1 MYAHQVWV
9 GEAIQLD
16 PLRALTPFALKNLTV
31 EGTYDVTAELFTD
44 VMTNFSMFL
53 TVDDYV
59 SLSTILSSA
68 SARSYTAALKGGDFD
83 TDSITFAKLLFAYG
97 DSSVHDLAMKFDDAN
112 HRQIL
117 SQLVE
122 LLACDAYV
130 GAEDEVCSLCLE
142 FWTTFTEF
150 LVDSVFTAGEKLPP
164 WMENARQYI
173 PEVIKACWNKIRMPP
188 LEIFTKWDS
197 TARDVFRE
205 FRSDVKD
212 LLQSSYALLGISIFD
227 ELAQLALESLGNRA
241 WLHLEATL
249 FCLNALSDDVSEEN
263 SLDGILSKL
272 FGSTLFD
279 TMMDSNSV
287 PTATKQTA
295 VNIIIHFTGFFERR
309 TEYLPSMLRFL
320 FESLKIPTLAS
331 VAAKA
336 IQSSCWECRKQL
348 VPEIGA
354 FLHQYDILVAWEGVE
369 VGTKEK
375 VIGAIAAII
384 QALPSDEE
392 RIRPLDTLLQYV
404 ERDVQACVDST
415 KQHRV
420 EEAQTHGV
428 CALRCLVHIGK
439 AFQSPN
445 DVPIDLDAKV
455 IQSSFWIGGKGESTQ
470 AQIIHLMDIV
480 TTLLRNDSNVIEAAC
495 QILRTG
501 YKESLPG
508 PFVFSP
514 SITKNFVVASHLSTA
529 RLDYI
534 LDTAGALLSRHATS
548 PVAEVDNAA
557 LAFLD
562 HVVDLI
568 NAMGGKWTDFFSS
581 RWNRI

>member
-9 GEAIQLD
+9 GKAIQLD
-16 PLRALTPFALKNLTV
+16 PLRTLTPFALNNLTV
-31 EGTYDVTAELFTD
+31 EGMYDITAEFFIDIL
-44 VMTNFSMFL
+44 TNFSMFF
-53 TVDDYV
+53 TADDYIA
-59 SLSTILSSA
+59 LSVVLSSS
-68 SARSYTAALKGGDFD
+68 SAQSYTAALKGGDFD
-83 TDSITFAKLLFAYG
+83 TDAVTFARLLFAYG
-97 DSSVHDLAMKFDDAN
+97 DASVHDLAMKFDDPY

-150 LVDSVFTAGEKLPP
+150 LVDSIFTANDEVPI
-164 WMENARQYI
+164 WMEKARQYI
-173 PEVIKACWNKIRMPP
+173 PEVIKVCWIKIRMPP
-188 LEIFTKWDS
+188 QEIFTTWDS
-197 TARDVFRE
+197 SARDEFKE

-212 LLQSSYALLGISIFD
+212 LLQSSYALLGISVFD
-227 ELAQLALESLGNRA
+227 VFAELALESLGNRA

-249 FCLNALSDDVSEEN
+249 FCLNALSDDVSSED

-279 TMMDSNSV
+279 NMMNSDSV
-287 PTATKQTA
+287 PTVTRQTA
-295 VNIIIHFTGFFERR
+295 VNIIIHYTTFFERR
-309 TEYLPSMLRFL
+309 TEYLPPMLSFL
-320 FESLKIPTLAS
+320 FESLKIPALAY

-336 IQSSCWECRKQL
+336 IQSSCWACRKQL

-354 FLHQYDILVAWEGVE
+354 FLHQYGILIAWGGVE
-369 VGTKEK
+369 AGTKEK
-375 VIGAIAAII
+375 VMGAIAAII
-384 QALPSDEE
+384 QALSNDEE
-392 RIRPLDTLLQYV
+392 KIRPLDALLKFV
-404 ERDVQACVDST
+404 EGDVKACIGST
-415 KQHRV
+415 KVNQF
-420 EEAQTHGV
+420 EEAQIHGV

-445 DVPIDLDAKV
+445 DVPVDLDANFV
-455 IQSSFWIGGKGESTQ
+455 QSSFWTRGEGASTQ

-480 TTLLRNDSNVIEAAC
+480 TTLLKNDSNVMEAAC

-514 SITKNFVVASHLSTA
+514 SITKTYVVGSQLSTA

-534 LDTAGALLSRHATS
+534 LDTAGALLSRHATC
-548 PVAEVDNAA
+548 PVTEVNDAA
-557 LAFLD
+557 LAFLI

-568 NAMGGKWTDFFSS
+568 NAMGGK
-581 RWNRI
+581 